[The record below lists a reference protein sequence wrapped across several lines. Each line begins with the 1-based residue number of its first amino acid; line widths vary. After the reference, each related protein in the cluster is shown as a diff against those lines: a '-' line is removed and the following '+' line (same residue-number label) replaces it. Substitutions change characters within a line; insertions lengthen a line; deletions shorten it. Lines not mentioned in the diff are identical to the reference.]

1 MIFSPNWMTAA
12 EPILARIDLLPQT
25 GRFSNGICAAD
36 NKTDAET
43 GRAGVLFNGQRK
55 EKPEHN

>member
-1 MIFSPNWMTAA
+1 MTAA

-36 NKTDAET
+36 NKTNAET